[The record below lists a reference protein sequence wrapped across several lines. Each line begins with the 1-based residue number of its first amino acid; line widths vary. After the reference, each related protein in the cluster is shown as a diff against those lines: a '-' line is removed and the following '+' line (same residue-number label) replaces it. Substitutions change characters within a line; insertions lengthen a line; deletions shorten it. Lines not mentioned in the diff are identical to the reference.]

1 MAKFRGVL
9 SCSTLT
15 GDAVRNAAGE
25 DLGEIEDIM
34 IDIDTGRIAYAVLS
48 FGGILGMGGKLFAI
62 PWEALQISKEEH
74 KFILNVSKDML
85 ERAPGFDKD
94 NWPDTSDPEWNT
106 KTRDYWTKA
115 V

>member
-1 MAKFRGVL
+1 MAKLKGAL

-34 IDIDTGRIAYAVLS
+34 IDLDTGRIAYAVLS
-48 FGGILGMGGKLFAI
+48 FGGILGMGDKLFAI
-62 PWEALQISKEEH
+62 PWEALQLAREEH

-85 ERAPGFDKD
+85 EKAPGFDKD

-106 KTRDYWTKA
+106 KTRDYWRKA
-115 V
+115 I

>member
-1 MAKFRGVL
+1 MTKFRGAL

-34 IDIDTGRIAYAVLS
+34 IDLDTGRIAYAVLS
-48 FGGILGMGGKLFAI
+48 FGGILGMGDKLFAI
-62 PWEALQISKEEH
+62 PWEALQLAQEEH

-85 ERAPGFDKD
+85 EKAPGFDKD
-94 NWPDTSDPEWNT
+94 HWPDTSDPEWNT
-106 KTRDYWTKA
+106 KTRDYWRKA